1 MFGFFCSDSCFQKV
15 PAEWHESQPFLC
27 LAGTPL
33 WVCAFYQVFI
43 SGHLGRFHFVAIVN
57 SAAVKV
63 HIRFFVGT
71 CSNCSWAIT
80 WEWNCCVIYFNLLKM
95 HSDLNFSPMVDH
107 GHVRMRAGVGRWTHP
122 HPHPDPFLRFSDS

>member
-63 HIRFFVGT
+63 HIRFL
-71 CSNCSWAIT
+71 W
-80 WEWNCCVIYFNLLKM
+80 
-95 HSDLNFSPMVDH
+95 
-107 GHVRMRAGVGRWTHP
+107 GHVVIALGQLPGSGIAVSYILI
-122 HPHPDPFLRFSDS
+122 F